1 MPDPDNRGGN
11 GCLLMI
17 FGLLLLEDHPI
28 IGIILILIA
37 MGL

>member
-1 MPDPDNRGGN
+1 MPRDDSGCG
-11 GCLLMI
+11 GCLLVI
-17 FGLLLLEDHPI
+17 FGLVLLEDHPI